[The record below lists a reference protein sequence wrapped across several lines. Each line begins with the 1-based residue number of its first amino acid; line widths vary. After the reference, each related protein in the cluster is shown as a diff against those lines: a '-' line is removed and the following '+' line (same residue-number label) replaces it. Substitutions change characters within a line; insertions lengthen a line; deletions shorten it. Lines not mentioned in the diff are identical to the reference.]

1 MSEYIQSIR
10 GEVDGLVRH
19 YEYDDS
25 AVLVADFG
33 PVEGAVDVVGGTA
46 VIVAAADQYEFDVA
60 DDIDRAIM
68 NNGVVTIET
77 ER

>member
-1 MSEYIQSIR
+1 MTEYTQSIR
-10 GEVDGLVRH
+10 GEVDGLVRR
-19 YEYDDS
+19 YEYDDG

-33 PVEGAVDVVGGTA
+33 PTEGTVDVVDGTA
-46 VIVAAADQYEFDVA
+46 MVVVDGDQYEFDVEEA
-60 DDIDRAIM
+60 DHAVM

>member
-1 MSEYIQSIR
+1 MSEHIQSIR
-10 GEVDGLVRH
+10 GEVDGLVRR

-33 PVEGAVDVVGGTA
+33 PVDGAVDVVDGTA
-46 VIVAAADQYEFDVA
+46 MVVVDDDQYEFEVGEDV
-60 DDIDRAIM
+60 DRAIM

>member
-1 MSEYIQSIR
+1 MSEHIQSIR
-10 GEVDGLVRH
+10 SEVDGLVRR

-33 PVEGAVDVVGGTA
+33 PVDGAVDVVDGTA
-46 VIVAAADQYEFDVA
+46 MVVVDDDQYEFEVGEDV
-60 DDIDRAIM
+60 DRAIM

>member
-1 MSEYIQSIR
+1 MSEYTQSVR
-10 GEVDGLVRH
+10 DEVDGLVRR

-33 PVEGAVDVVGGTA
+33 PVEGVVDVVDGTA
-46 VIVAAADQYEFDVA
+46 MVVVDDDQYEFDVTG
-60 DDIDRAIM
+60 DVDRAVM

>member
-1 MSEYIQSIR
+1 MSEYTQSIR

-33 PVEGAVDVVGGTA
+33 PVEGNVDVVDGTA
-46 VIVAAADQYEFDVA
+46 MVVVDDDQYEFDVA
-60 DDIDRAIM
+60 EDVDHAIM
-68 NNGVVTIET
+68 NNGVVTLET

>member
-1 MSEYIQSIR
+1 MSEHIQSIR
-10 GEVDGLVRH
+10 SEVDGLVRR

-33 PVEGAVDVVGGTA
+33 PVHGAVDVVDGTA
-46 VIVAAADQYEFDVA
+46 MVVVDDDQYEFEIGEDV
-60 DDIDRAIM
+60 DRAIM

>member
-1 MSEYIQSIR
+1 MSEHIQSIR
-10 GEVDGLVRH
+10 GEVDGLVRR

-33 PVEGAVDVVGGTA
+33 PVDGAVDVVDGTA
-46 VIVAAADQYEFDVA
+46 MVVVDDDQYEFEVGEDV
-60 DDIDRAIM
+60 DRAIM

-77 ER
+77 EQ

>member
-1 MSEYIQSIR
+1 MSEHTQSIR
-10 GEVDGLVRH
+10 SEVDGLVRR

-33 PVEGAVDVVGGTA
+33 PVDGAVDVVDGTA
-46 VIVAAADQYEFDVA
+46 MVVVDDDQYEFEVGEDV
-60 DDIDRAIM
+60 DRAIM

>member
-1 MSEYIQSIR
+1 MSEHIQSIR
-10 GEVDGLVRH
+10 SEVDGLVRR

-33 PVEGAVDVVGGTA
+33 PVDGAVDVVDGTA
-46 VIVAAADQYEFDVA
+46 MVVVDDDQYEFEVGEDV
-60 DDIDRAIM
+60 DRAIM

-77 ER
+77 EQ

>member
-1 MSEYIQSIR
+1 MSEHIQSIR
-10 GEVDGLVRH
+10 SEVDGLVRR

-33 PVEGAVDVVGGTA
+33 PVDGAVDVVDGTA
-46 VIVAAADQYEFDVA
+46 MVVVDDDQYEFEIGEDV
-60 DDIDRAIM
+60 DRAIM